1 MKLDELK
8 GVASS
13 MGITGTTKMR
23 KSDLVEAIKAR
34 QAGGSS
40 APAAAAPAVT
50 APTAAAP
57 ATATGEAPEGAAP
70 V

>member
-40 APAAAAPAVT
+40 APAASAPA
-50 APTAAAP
+50 AAKSE
-57 ATATGEAPEGAAP
+57 TPEGAAP
-70 V
+70 A